1 MEMREML
8 TVGTEVLGYWG
19 PMHPYDDGVVVDADE
34 KYLTIDWGHATG
46 AVQLIRHED
55 IKGQWYRL
63 FEGEN
68 NGLGV
73 YDATL

>member
-1 MEMREML
+1 ML
-8 TVGTEVLGYWG
+8 AVGTEVLGYWG
-19 PMHPYDDGVVVDADE
+19 AGIAYDDGVVVGTDE

-55 IKGQWYRL
+55 IKGQWYK
-63 FEGEN
+63 GDTN
-68 NGLGV
+68 ALGI

>member
-8 TVGTEVLGYWG
+8 AVGTEVLGYWG
-19 PMHPYDDGVVVDADE
+19 AGIAYDDGIVVNADE
-34 KYLTIDWGHATG
+34 EYLTIDWGFATG

-55 IKGQWYRL
+55 IKGQWYT
-63 FEGEN
+63 GEN

>member
-1 MEMREML
+1 ML
-8 TVGTEVLGYWG
+8 AVGTEVLGYWG
-19 PMHPYDDGVVVDADE
+19 AGISYDDGIVVDADE

-55 IKGQWYRL
+55 IKGQWYA
-63 FEGEN
+63 GEN